1 MKIDQSYLKGM
12 LGAFESAEF
21 PTTDINELANKGFK
35 NSEDAFVFHLQI
47 LEDQD
52 FVQGEQGHGLGYTK
66 GAGGDIFWSVVPL
79 RLTAQ
84 GHDFIEALNNS
95 QVWDTIKT
103 EFKDAS
109 IGTLWKVSKGLLEG
123 YTKKKIEALISSV
136 D

>member
-1 MKIDQSYLKGM
+1 MKINQSYLKGM
-12 LGAFESAEF
+12 LGAFESAEA
-21 PTTDINELANKGFK
+21 PTTDIQELDGKGFK
-35 NSEDAFVFHLQI
+35 CSEDVFIFHLQI
-47 LEDQD
+47 LADQD
-52 FVQGEQGHGLGYTK
+52 FVQREQGHGLGYTK
-66 GAGGDIFWSVVPL
+66 GAGGDISWSVVPL

-123 YTKKKIEALISSV
+123 CTKKKLEALISSV

>member
-1 MKIDQSYLKGM
+1 MKIDQIYLKGM
-12 LGAFESAEF
+12 LGAFESAEA
-21 PTTDINELANKGFK
+21 PTTDIQELERKGFK
-35 NSEDAFVFHLQI
+35 YSEDAFIFHLGI
-47 LEDQD
+47 LADQG
-52 FVQGEQGHGLGYTK
+52 FVQREQGHGLGYKK
-66 GAGGDIFWSVVPL
+66 GAGGDISWSVVPL